1 VRGIVLAG
9 GAGTRLHPI
18 TRVVSKQLLPV
29 YDKPMVYHPLS
40 TLMLGGLRDILII
53 TTPDE
58 QPRFLALLGDGSQWG
73 IHLDYA
79 VQPAPNGIAEAFL
92 IGERF
97 LDGQPAALILGDNIF
112 HGSGL
117 ADILARGIATT
128 TGGHVLAQRVAD
140 PHRYGVVELDTDRR
154 PVSLVEKPTE
164 PRSELAVTG
173 LYFYGSEVVEV
184 ARTIRPSARGE
195 LEITA
200 VNQHYLDRGQLEVSV
215 LGRGFAWLDTGTFD
229 SMAQASEFVRVV
241 QHRQGILIGSPEE
254 VAYHNGFINLDQLT
268 RIAATYAGSPYGAY
282 LKTLRDRG

>member
-1 VRGIVLAG
+1 MRGIVLAG

-29 YDKPMVYHPLS
+29 YDKPMIYHPLS
-40 TLMLGGLRDILII
+40 TLMLAGLRDILII

-58 QPRFLALLGDGSQWG
+58 QPRFRALLGDGTQWG

-79 VQPAPNGIAEAFL
+79 IQPSPNGIAEAFL

-117 ADILARGIATT
+117 ADILARGVATT

-140 PHRYGVVELDTDRR
+140 PHRYGVVELDEDRR

-164 PRSELAVTG
+164 PRSDLAVTG
-173 LYFYGSEVVEV
+173 LYFYGPDVVEV

-200 VNQHYLDRGQLEVSV
+200 VNQHYLDQGQLQVSI

-229 SMAQASEFVRVV
+229 SMAEAAEFVRVV

-254 VAYHNGFINLDQLT
+254 VAYHNGFIDRDQLD
-268 RIAATYAGSPYGAY
+268 RIAHTYTGSPYGDY
-282 LKTLRDRG
+282 LAALRDR

>member
-58 QPRFLALLGDGSQWG
+58 QPRFRALLGDGSQWG

-268 RIAATYAGSPYGAY
+268 RIAATYAGSPYGEY
-282 LKTLRDRG
+282 LTTLRDRG